1 MNQIRYAQR
10 IVIQNKLQTR
20 KETKNM
26 ADLNIE
32 SLKIKSEIKG
42 KILENVK
49 GITSAQMLLLC
60 KAFDDA
66 TSNCTFTRK

>member
-1 MNQIRYAQR
+1 
-10 IVIQNKLQTR
+10 
-20 KETKNM
+20 M

-42 KILENVK
+42 EILENVK
-49 GITSAQMLLLC
+49 GIC

>member
-1 MNQIRYAQR
+1 
-10 IVIQNKLQTR
+10 
-20 KETKNM
+20 M

-42 KILENVK
+42 EILENVK
-49 GITSAQMLLLC
+49 GITSAQMLLIC

-66 TSNCTFTRK
+66 MQRVIVRLLENEIMIVIKASLKCGAFCCIKS

>member
-1 MNQIRYAQR
+1 
-10 IVIQNKLQTR
+10 
-20 KETKNM
+20 M

-49 GITSAQMLLLC
+49 GITSVQMLLIC

>member
-1 MNQIRYAQR
+1 
-10 IVIQNKLQTR
+10 
-20 KETKNM
+20 M

-49 GITSAQMLLLC
+49 FVPKTTLMQKI
-60 KAFDDA
+60 KASKDNILEMIDRRIVNKKEVV
-66 TSNCTFTRK
+66 SNAN